1 LAFEENAGMAD
12 DKKPISRFP
21 VPPAETLPEDIRR
34 IVDANTAK
42 AGFTPNVFL
51 AYGYKP
57 EHFRAFFQ
65 YYDAL
70 MKGPSGLSRAE
81 REMIVL
87 AVSRINACTYCTIAH
102 GAALRILSKDPH
114 LADQI
119 SANYRV
125 ADLTPRE
132 RAMLDFAVK
141 VTERSAEI
149 DQADFESLRAQ
160 GFSDSDIWD
169 IGAVAAFFNLSNRM
183 ANLADMKPN
192 AEFYTMGRK

>member
-1 LAFEENAGMAD
+1 MSDNAT
-12 DKKPISRFP
+12 PISRFP
-21 VPPAETLPEDIRR
+21 VPEAASLPEDIQK
-34 IVDANTAK
+34 VVEVNAAK

-57 EHFRAFFQ
+57 EHFRAFFH
-65 YYDAL
+65 YYDVL
-70 MKGPSGLSRAE
+70 MKGPSELSRAE

-87 AVSRINACTYCTIAH
+87 AVSRVNACTYCTVAH
-102 GAALRILSKDPH
+102 GAALRILSKNSV

-125 ADLTPRE
+125 ADITPRQ

-149 DQADFESLRAQ
+149 EQSDFDTLRGY
-160 GFSDSDIWD
+160 GFTDSDIWD

-192 AEFYTMGRK
+192 REFFTMGRG